1 LPEVQRNWRGPVTGN
16 SKLETSF
23 MRLDITGRQVEI
35 TAPLKQLIEKRLARL
50 ERVLNDAALS
60 AIITLTKEK
69 YRLRTEIAVHTRGD
83 HILRGNGESTGWA
96 VSVRQ
101 ATDKIEQQA
110 QTLKGKWN
118 DRKRKGARTARLPA
132 EQPAV
137 LTAERPRVVRAR
149 YPVKPMSLEDAA
161 LRLDGGKDVF
171 VVFRNAETEALSILY
186 RRKDGNLAVIE
197 PD

>member
-1 LPEVQRNWRGPVTGN
+1 
-16 SKLETSF
+16 
-23 MRLDITGRQVEI
+23 MRLDITGRHVDI
-35 TAPLKQLIEKRLARL
+35 TDPLKQLIHKRLARL
-50 ERVLNDAALS
+50 ERVLNDAAVS

-83 HILRGNGESTGWA
+83 HVLRGNGESTGWA

-118 DRKRKGARTARLPA
+118 DRKRHGTRASSLVTEAPAPPARVA
-132 EQPAV
+132 
-137 LTAERPRVVRAR
+137 PRIVRAR
-149 YPVKPMSLEDAA
+149 YPVKPMAVEDAV
-161 LRLDGGKDVF
+161 LRLDGSKDTF
-171 VVFRNAETEALSILY
+171 VVFRNADSEAISILY
-186 RRKDGNLAVIE
+186 RRKDGNLALIE

>member
-1 LPEVQRNWRGPVTGN
+1 
-16 SKLETSF
+16 
-23 MRLDITGRQVEI
+23 MRLDITGRHVDI
-35 TAPLKQLIEKRLARL
+35 TTPLRQLIEKRLARL
-50 ERVLNDAALS
+50 ERVLNDAAVS

-83 HILRGNGESTGWA
+83 HVLRGNGESSGWA

-118 DRKRKGARTARLPA
+118 DRKRKGARAARQVDDGPATAPVA
-132 EQPAV
+132 A
-137 LTAERPRVVRAR
+137 PRIVRSR
-149 YPVKPMSLEDAA
+149 YPVKPMSVDDAA
-161 LRLDGGKDVF
+161 LRLESGKDTF
-171 VVFRNAETEALSILY
+171 VVFRNSDTESVSILY
-186 RRKDGNLAVIE
+186 RRKDGNLSLIE

>member
-1 LPEVQRNWRGPVTGN
+1 
-16 SKLETSF
+16 

-35 TAPLKQLIEKRLARL
+35 TAPIRQLIEKRFGRL
-50 ERVLNDAALS
+50 ERVLNDAAVS

-83 HILRGNGESTGWA
+83 HVLRGNGESSGWA

-110 QTLKGKWN
+110 QTLKGKWK
-118 DRKRKGARTARLPA
+118 DRKRKGGRGTRQAG
-132 EQPAV
+132 EQPIARV
-137 LTAERPRVVRAR
+137 APAPRIVRAR
-149 YPVKPMSLEDAA
+149 YPVKPMSIDDAV
-161 LRLDGGKDVF
+161 LRLEGSKDTF
-171 VVFRNAETEALSILY
+171 VVFRNSNTEAISILH
-186 RRKDGNLAVIE
+186 RRKDGHLALIE